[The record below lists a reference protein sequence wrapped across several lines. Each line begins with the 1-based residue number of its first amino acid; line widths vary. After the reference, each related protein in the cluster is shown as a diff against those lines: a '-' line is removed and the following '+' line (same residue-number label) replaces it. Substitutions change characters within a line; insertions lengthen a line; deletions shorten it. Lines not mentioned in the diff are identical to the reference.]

1 MRTNFQHAERVQ
13 VKVARV
19 TWPGDTCDS
28 VCCLIHLR
36 HLVLSTCQLLE
47 VTHMK
52 SVVARECCRSVS
64 SQSGR
69 QLQLEPEASF
79 IFLKNFR
86 AFFTLK
92 SFFWRDECFQV
103 LCRDLHVSLGSEG
116 F

>member
-19 TWPGDTCDS
+19 TWPGDTCDF

-52 SVVARECCRSVS
+52 FVVARECCRSVS

-69 QLQLEPEASF
+69 QLQLEPEA
-79 IFLKNFR
+79 IPDICHEPHEHVRVN
-86 AFFTLK
+86 
-92 SFFWRDECFQV
+92 FFWPV
-103 LCRDLHVSLGSEG
+103 
-116 F
+116 